1 MKLAE
6 LIETQQK
13 SLAALEK
20 RMAARPTR
28 ELAEKLGEASIEAK
42 TRRIKQRISRLES
55 QREMAVARIDAALAS
70 ELAALAAIEKLPRP
84 GPDGKREAPKARAA
98 AAPSA
103 KAKAGK
109 TRAAPRARTTKA
121 KASKKK

>member
-6 LIETQQK
+6 LIDTQQK

-20 RMAARPTR
+20 RMAARPSR
-28 ELAEKLGEASIEAK
+28 ELSEKLGEASLESK
-42 TRRIKQRISRLES
+42 TRRIKQRIARLER

-70 ELAALAAIEKLPRP
+70 EHAALAAIEKLPRP
-84 GPDGKREAPKARAA
+84 GPGGKREAPKARAA
-98 AAPSA
+98 AAPPA
-103 KAKAGK
+103 KTKAGK
-109 TRAAPRARTTKA
+109 TRAAPRVRTTKA